1 MIDKSI
7 PNTLP
12 MASDVFEEAKHCI
25 DAKIFATSE
34 EILAEVL
41 KWRVHEFQGM
51 DRKEIVSCIEIKGN
65 PQMEIAYIGQ
75 SMTNTIRQESRIFCD
90 IRFTASIPGK
100 PEERLDITAELA
112 DLFSADSPLFATG
125 ISFMVK
131 RGPGQEVQH
140 ASLEQQA
147 CDEMSN
153 AFCICIAFNNCV
165 PDMIMKVRTATE
177 TIYGKEL
184 PLGYLGKMQ
193 LFIVYLKTEN
203 TSGGELAEMLGELF
217 NNYPYS
223 KGE

>member
-12 MASDVFEEAKHCI
+12 VASDVFEEEAKHCI
-25 DAKIFATSE
+25 DAKILATSE
-34 EILAEVL
+34 ELLAEVL
-41 KWRVHEFQGM
+41 KWRVHEFQGL

-65 PQMEIAYIGQ
+65 PQMEIAHIRQ
-75 SMTNTIRQESRIFCD
+75 SMTSTIRQESRIFCD
-90 IRFTASIPGK
+90 TQFTVSIPGK

-112 DLFSADSPLFATG
+112 DLYSADIPLFANG

-131 RGPGQEVQH
+131 RGSGQAVQH
-140 ASLEQQA
+140 APLEQQA
-147 CDEMSN
+147 CDAN
-153 AFCICIAFNNCV
+153 AFCVCITFNNCV
-165 PDMIMKVRTATE
+165 PDTIVKVRIATK
-177 TIYGKEL
+177 TIHGKEI
-184 PLGYLGKMQ
+184 PLFYFDKMQ
-193 LFIVYLKTEN
+193 LFFVYLKTEN